1 MFGYFHKSLLPASVA
16 VLLALSLAL
25 VSCKKDPAEGGS
37 DGAQLLKAESL
48 SLGRKA
54 GEIFISVYAV
64 RDWTLELRY
73 DGDAADG
80 WASFKQYSGTG
91 VAKLVMAYT
100 ENTADDPRMVTI
112 LLATGGKTYE
122 LDIVQAGK
130 LSKSGLPEWMELPVV
145 EDMDG
150 CIFAAHDMDGKK
162 YQYQG
167 VSGVRNWSCLW
178 VSKEHL
184 SPWVAY
190 PLNKKLIGSGSRI
203 NDWNVFDP
211 CVPEAEQPSLGGG
224 SYGGGWER
232 GHQIPSADR
241 LSEKANISTFYPTNM
256 TPQQGD
262 FNAGIWARL
271 EGKVRNYAGKSDTLY
286 VVTGCVI
293 DGSTSVSG
301 SSSGFAVRI
310 PTHYY
315 KALLRYSRSSGEGW
329 NGYMAA
335 GFILPHRK
343 DIAGG
348 NCLDYIMS
356 IDELEDQVGIDF
368 FPLLEAKVGAATA
381 AKIESQTP
389 GSWWK

>member
-1 MFGYFHKSLLPASVA
+1 MLFCRFGHIPRTSVA

-91 VAKLVMAYT
+91 VTKLVMAYT

-184 SPWVAY
+184 SLWVAY
-190 PLNKKLIGSGSRI
+190 PLNKKLIGSGSRT
-203 NDWNVFDP
+203 D
-211 CVPEAEQPSLGGG
+211 L
-224 SYGGGWER
+224 
-232 GHQIPSADR
+232 
-241 LSEKANISTFYPTNM
+241 
-256 TPQQGD
+256 
-262 FNAGIWARL
+262 
-271 EGKVRNYAGKSDTLY
+271 
-286 VVTGCVI
+286 
-293 DGSTSVSG
+293 
-301 SSSGFAVRI
+301 
-310 PTHYY
+310 
-315 KALLRYSRSSGEGW
+315 
-329 NGYMAA
+329 
-335 GFILPHRK
+335 
-343 DIAGG
+343 
-348 NCLDYIMS
+348 
-356 IDELEDQVGIDF
+356 
-368 FPLLEAKVGAATA
+368 
-381 AKIESQTP
+381 
-389 GSWWK
+389 